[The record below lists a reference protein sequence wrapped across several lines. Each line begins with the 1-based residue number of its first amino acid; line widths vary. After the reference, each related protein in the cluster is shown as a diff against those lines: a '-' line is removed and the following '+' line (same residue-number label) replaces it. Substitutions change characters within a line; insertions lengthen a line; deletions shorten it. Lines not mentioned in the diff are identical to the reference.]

1 MITPVTLK
9 LEGTLEVILFNLIL
23 WLEKLSQSKNI

>member
-9 LEGTLEVILFNLIL
+9 LEGTLGVILFNLIL